1 MFIVDAGQQYVTHY
15 AYLSLCEGMLLRQD
29 SSHKGRQAQLSMC
42 LSVSYQHLMFTGSHR
57 YPVHWYV
64 TKGLLLR
71 LGCDS

>member
-42 LSVSYQHLMFTGSHR
+42 LSVSYQHFSFTGSHG
-57 YPVHWYV
+57 YPV
-64 TKGLLLR
+64 
-71 LGCDS
+71 

>member
-42 LSVSYQHLMFTGSHR
+42 LSVSYQHLLFIGSQ
-57 YPVHWYV
+57 
-64 TKGLLLR
+64 G
-71 LGCDS
+71 